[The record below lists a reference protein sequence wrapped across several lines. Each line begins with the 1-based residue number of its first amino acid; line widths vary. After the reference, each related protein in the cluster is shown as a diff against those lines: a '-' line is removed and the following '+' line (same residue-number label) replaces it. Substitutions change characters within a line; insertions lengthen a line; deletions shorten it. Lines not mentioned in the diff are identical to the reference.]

1 MDNKLVNI
9 LIVDDDVNAR
19 LTFGNIMKLKGYTVE
34 TAATASEAIF
44 QIKNKFFNI
53 IFIDIRLPDASGLE
67 VLKSVKKMNGDT
79 MAIMVTAYA
88 SIDSSIEAMNQGAYS
103 YIMKPVNMDYL
114 QIVLE
119 KALEKQRLSLENKRL
134 LQELKKANKK
144 LTEMDRL
151 KSAFVAMVSHEFK
164 NPLMAINLSL
174 DYVFGGM
181 AGEINTKQKKYL
193 TIGKN
198 EIQRLIRLVT
208 DLLDI
213 SRIEAGKMDFKKEQI
228 EILPLINEVIT
239 IYEDLA
245 AKKQISLTVTIKQDI
260 GSVCADKDKLTQVL
274 INLLDN
280 AIKFTPTKGKVII
293 VAFRNDEEVRFEI
306 FNTGAGIPEKDLLKI
321 FDKFERITAESE
333 EGTGLGLPIAKNII
347 ELHQGRMWVES
358 KPGQGSKFIFVLPA

>member
-1 MDNKLVNI
+1 MDNKLINI

-19 LTFGNIMKLKGYTVE
+19 WTFENILKLKGYTVE

-67 VLKSVKKMNGDT
+67 VLKSVKKINEDT

-134 LQELKKANKK
+134 LQELKEANKK

-164 NPLMAINLSL
+164 NPLMALSL
-174 DYVFGGM
+174 GYIFDGN
-181 AGEINTKQKKYL
+181 AGEINAKQKKYL
-193 TIGKN
+193 AIGKN
-198 EIQRLIRLVT
+198 EIKRLIRLVT

-213 SRIEAGKMDFKKEQI
+213 SKIEAGKMDFKKEQI
-228 EILPLINEVIT
+228 EILPLINEIIM
-239 IYEDLA
+239 IYKDLA
-245 AKKQISLTVTIKQDI
+245 SKKQISLTVNINQDI
-260 GSVCADKDKLTQVL
+260 GSVSADKDKLTQVI

-280 AIKFTPTKGKVII
+280 AIKFTPKKGKII
-293 VAFRNDEEVRFEI
+293 IMAFRAGEEIRFEI
-306 FNTGAGIPEKDLLKI
+306 SDTGQGISEKDLSKI
-321 FDKFERITAESE
+321 FDKFERISAENQ

-358 KPGQGSKFIFVLPA
+358 KLGQGSKFIFVLPA